1 MTITLPDAEIAAVTN
16 PMTDVVAF
24 LTADTGDYAS
34 LAAARYVVLIV
45 FYLLAIMS
53 LTLLVINLRD
63 DRTQRSGRLLWL
75 WLVRVLVGG
84 LGFVLMLK
92 TLPLGT
98 ENGLH
103 GLADQVAGRAAWPEI
118 GRFAS
123 DVVMP
128 NYGLF
133 DVLMFLAAF
142 VLASSFILGLFV
154 RVAGF
159 GGLVAGLAL
168 WLGTY
173 GEVAGGVPVW
183 SWTPVLVALL
193 CGTCMVFAAG
203 RALGAD
209 AWIRRNIPSVR
220 DRRGF
225 GLMLRLLT

>member
-1 MTITLPDAEIAAVTN
+1 MTN

-34 LAAARYVVLIV
+34 LAAARYVVVIV

-98 ENGLH
+98 DNGLH
-103 GLADQVAGRAAWPEI
+103 GLADQVAGRAALPEI

-123 DVVMP
+123 DAVMP
-128 NYGLF
+128 NFGLF
-133 DVLMFLAAF
+133 DVLVFLATITF
-142 VLASSFILGLFV
+142 ASSFILGLFV

-168 WLGTY
+168 WLGLY
-173 GEVAGGVPVW
+173 GEVAGGVPIW
-183 SWTPVLVALL
+183 SWSPVVVALL

>member
-1 MTITLPDAEIAAVTN
+1 MTN

-34 LAAARYVVLIV
+34 LAAARYVVLVV

-63 DRTQRSGRLLWL
+63 DRTQRSGRLVWL

-84 LGFVLMLK
+84 LGFTLMLK

-103 GLADQVAGRAAWPEI
+103 GLADQVAGRAALPEI
-118 GRFAS
+118 GRFAT
-123 DVVMP
+123 DVMMP
-128 NYGLF
+128 NYELF
-133 DVLMFLAAF
+133 DLLVFMAAF
-142 VLASSFILGLFV
+142 LFASSFILGLFV

-168 WLGTY
+168 WLGVY
-173 GEVAGGVPVW
+173 GEVAGGIPIW
-183 SWTPVLVALL
+183 SWSPVALALL

-220 DRRGF
+220 ERRGF
-225 GLMLRLLT
+225 GLVLRLLT

>member
-1 MTITLPDAEIAAVTN
+1 MTLPDAENAAVTN

-45 FYLLAIMS
+45 FYVLAIMS

-75 WLVRVLVGG
+75 WLVRVLVGV

-98 ENGLH
+98 DNGLH
-103 GLADQVAGRAAWPEI
+103 GLADQVAGRAALPEI

-123 DVVMP
+123 DAVMP

-133 DVLMFLAAF
+133 DVLMFLAAIVF
-142 VLASSFILGLFV
+142 ASSFILGLFV

-168 WLGTY
+168 WLGVY
-173 GEVAGGVPVW
+173 GEVAGSVPIW
-183 SWTPVLVALL
+183 SWSPMLIALL

-225 GLMLRLLT
+225 GLVLRLLT

>member
-1 MTITLPDAEIAAVTN
+1 MTAEIDAVTN

-45 FYLLAIMS
+45 FYLLAIMG
-53 LTLLVINLRD
+53 LTLLVVNLRD
-63 DRTQRSGRLLWL
+63 DRSQRSGRLLWL

-84 LGFVLMLK
+84 LGFTLMLK

-98 ENGLH
+98 DNSLH
-103 GLADQVAGRAAWPEI
+103 ALADQVAGRAALPEI

-123 DVVMP
+123 DVIMP

-133 DVLMFLAAF
+133 DILVFLAACLF
-142 VLASSFILGLFV
+142 ASSFILGLFV

-168 WLGTY
+168 WLGVY
-173 GEVAGGVPVW
+173 GDAAGGVPIW
-183 SWTPVLVALL
+183 SWSLVALALL

-220 DRRGF
+220 ERRGF
-225 GLMLRLLT
+225 GLVLRLLT

>member
-1 MTITLPDAEIAAVTN
+1 M
-16 PMTDVVAF
+16 
-24 LTADTGDYAS
+24 
-34 LAAARYVVLIV
+34 
-45 FYLLAIMS
+45 
-53 LTLLVINLRD
+53 
-63 DRTQRSGRLLWL
+63 
-75 WLVRVLVGG
+75 RVLVGG

-98 ENGLH
+98 DNGLH
-103 GLADQVAGRAAWPEI
+103 GLADQVAGRAALPEI

-123 DVVMP
+123 DAVMP

-133 DVLMFLAAF
+133 DVLMFLAAIVF
-142 VLASSFILGLFV
+142 ASSFILGLV
-154 RVAGF
+154 RAGRRF
-159 GGLVAGLAL
+159 RRPRGGTGALARRL
-168 WLGTY
+168 WRG
-173 GEVAGGVPVW
+173 GGGVPIW
-183 SWTPVLVALL
+183 SWSPMLVALL